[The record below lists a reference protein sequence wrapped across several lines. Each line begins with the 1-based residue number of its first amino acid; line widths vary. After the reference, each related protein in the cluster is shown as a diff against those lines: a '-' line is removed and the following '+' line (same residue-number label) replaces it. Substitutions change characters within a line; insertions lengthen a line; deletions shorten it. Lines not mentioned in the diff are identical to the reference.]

1 MPQSEHDRRED
12 TRKPAPVELY
22 VEYPDYQPRIRDLS
36 PNGAFIEDARPL
48 KPGRVVRI
56 LITDRKNPPLEM
68 QAMVRRVIPDQ
79 GMTVEFVGMSDETRR
94 RLRALVDVEIKTEE
108 KLR

>member
-1 MPQSEHDRRED
+1 MSQGEHERRED
-12 TRKPAPVELY
+12 IRKPPPVELY
-22 VEYPDYQPRIRDLS
+22 VDYPDYQPRVRDLS
-36 PNGAFIEDARPL
+36 LNGAFILDPRPL
-48 KPGRVVRI
+48 RPGRVVRL

-68 QAMVRRVIPDQ
+68 QAMVRRVVPDE

-94 RLRALVDVEIKTEE
+94 RLRTLVDVEAKTEE